1 MLKNKSII
9 CFANDFRGDPT
20 SKQQVMRILSEDNKI
35 LWINSIAM
43 RKPSVSVS
51 DMSRVWSKLKSFSRG
66 LDQINTNLYAF
77 TPLVLPLPSSKF
89 AQVINRLLLL
99 AYLKFFTIK
108 LGMKNIQLWTF
119 LPNMVGL
126 VGSLNEEKVIYYCV
140 DEWSEFS
147 FLDRDTV
154 IRLEKELLA
163 KSDLVI
169 TTANKLYKSKIKANP
184 NTHLVPHG
192 VDFDFFAKALE
203 PGMLE
208 PQDISCLPHPRMGF
222 FGLIHEWVDLE
233 LIAFMAKAHPEWT
246 IVMIGKVVPGK
257 DTSCVNGLKN
267 VVFLGQ
273 KEYAELPAY
282 CKGLDVALIPFE
294 INELTLNVNPIKL
307 REYLAAGLPV
317 VSTALPEI
325 FPYKDVVHIAE
336 TKEEFTKAVEQAI
349 CEKGSDWINKRH
361 SAVSHETW
369 RARVEQISD
378 LVENIK
384 R

>member
-1 MLKNKSII
+1 MLKNTSII

-20 SKQQVMRILSEDNKI
+20 SKQQVMRILSENNKI
-35 LWINSIAM
+35 LWVNSIAM
-43 RKPSVSVS
+43 RKPSVSAS
-51 DMSRVWSKLKSFSRG
+51 DMSRIWSKLKSFFRG
-66 LDQINTNLYAF
+66 LDQINPNLYAF
-77 TPLVLPLPSSKF
+77 TPLVLPLPSSRF
-89 AQVINRLLLL
+89 AQVVNRLLLL
-99 AYLKFFTIK
+99 AYLKFFILK

-119 LPNMVGL
+119 LPNMVSL
-126 VGSLNEEKVIYYCV
+126 IGSLNEEKVVYYCV

-154 IRLEKELLA
+154 VKLERELLA

-169 TTANKLYKSKIKANP
+169 TTANKLYTSKLQYNP

-192 VDFDFFAKALE
+192 VDFDFFANALAPATQE
-203 PGMLE
+203 PR
-208 PQDISCLPHPRMGF
+208 DISGLPHPRIGF

-233 LIAFMAKAHPEWT
+233 LIAAMATRHPEWT
-246 IVMIGKVVPGK
+246 IVMIGKVVPEK
-257 DTSCVNGLKN
+257 DTTCVDALSN

-273 KEYAELPAY
+273 KDYAELPGY
-282 CKGLDVALIPFE
+282 CKGLDVALIPFVL
-294 INELTLNVNPIKL
+294 NELTLNVNPIKL

-325 FPYKDVVHIAE
+325 FPYQSVVHISK
-336 TKEEFTKAVEQAI
+336 TTDEFIRDTEKAVT
-349 CEKGSDWINKRH
+349 EKGADWIRKRH
-361 SAVSHETW
+361 AAVSHETW

-378 LVENIK
+378 LVEKIQ